1 MTNWLAE
8 SFGRHRILVA
18 LLIVAITGIAVW
30 GNHFSGE
37 GIGFRKRKSSDAA
50 QFKNQIEVQFGAGG
64 SGILL
69 VLDSDTLFTPATM
82 TAVRRVVDEVTKL
95 ETVAGVIGLDRIP
108 DLSSFPAVEKLI
120 PPNDAPEEEFTAARS
135 RALEH
140 PLVVGQLLS
149 PDGKTLLIPVVPNAE
164 ALGIG
169 ESLGDLVD
177 RITTTAEA
185 AAEGSDL
192 TVTRTGL
199 LPLRH
204 EQSEAFDKEHVRFQI
219 IAYSMV
225 LILAIIMFRGVS
237 AVIIVAGAPS
247 LGLYWTLGIL
257 GFLSQ
262 GHNPLVQIILPVL
275 VVMIGFTNGVH
286 IMVDIRRSRAHGAE
300 PVAASQDAI
309 RHLTVACALTSLT
322 TAIGFGSL
330 TVSSSELIRDFG
342 LDCMIG
348 VGMVFVSVL
357 TVIPL
362 LSSTWLG
369 RRVHT
374 GHEHD
379 IINKNLT
386 FFEGLIN
393 FIIRHCKP
401 ITAVSIVATIIMVAT
416 GLTLRADSTLRSD
429 FPRNSKAYA
438 ALEHVDETFGGVEL
452 IQVAVDWPENI
463 KLGSG
468 ELKQTLREVVA
479 AIDDEPLIS
488 HPLSILNI
496 ADSLPDQASSLNSVS
511 FFAGSVPE
519 ARQFVRGVL
528 RADLNRAIIIARI
541 RDYGSSRY
549 VSVFENLE
557 ARLAAIEAEHE
568 GFVLRLTGDPVVR
581 GRGIHDI
588 IYDLAGSLS
597 VAAVIILFV
606 MGIAYR
612 SLRIGLMCVVPNLFP
627 LAVTASLLVLLG
639 RPLEI
644 TSVCAFTICLGIAVD
659 DTIHF
664 LSRFRYEL
672 AIDGDVDAA
681 IRRSF
686 IRVGTALILSSV
698 VLVSG
703 FATVLTSQMPGHQVF
718 AGMACATIA
727 AALVGDLLIL
737 PAILATFTPRSTPH
751 PSGPLADD
759 EESQAVEHAP
769 EQEATSLGER

>member
-8 SFGRHRILVA
+8 SFGRHRWLVA
-18 LLIVAITGIAVW
+18 LLVLAITAIAVW
-30 GNHFSGE
+30 GNHFAGS
-37 GIGFRKRKSSDAA
+37 GIGFKKRKSSDSA
-50 QFKNQIEVQFGAGG
+50 QFKNQIESQFGAGG

-69 VLDSDTLFTPATM
+69 VLDSETLFTPPTM
-82 TAVRRVVDEVTKL
+82 TAVRRVVDAVSGL
-95 ETVAGVIGLDRIP
+95 ETVAGVISLDSIP
-108 DLSSFPAVEKLI
+108 SLENFPAVERLI
-120 PPNDAPEEEFTAARS
+120 PDNDASPEEFAEARRRS
-135 RALEH
+135 LEH
-140 PLVVGQLLS
+140 PLVLGQLLS
-149 PDGKTLLIPVVPNAE
+149 PDGKTLLIPVVPNAA

-169 ESLGDLVD
+169 EDLGSLVD
-177 RITTTAEA
+177 KITTTAET

-192 TVTRTGL
+192 TVSRTGL

-204 EQSEAFDKEHVRFQI
+204 EQSEAFDSEHVRFQI

-225 LILAIIMFRGVS
+225 FLLAIIMFRGVS

-247 LGLYWTLGIL
+247 LGLYWTLGML

-300 PVAASQDAI
+300 QVQASQDAI

-348 VGMVFVSVL
+348 VGMVFISVL

-369 RRVHT
+369 LRVHT

-386 FFEGLIN
+386 FFEGLID

-401 ITAVSIVATIIMVAT
+401 ITALSIVATIIMVAT
-416 GLTLRADSTLRSD
+416 GLTLRPDSTLRSD

-438 ALEHVDETFGGVEL
+438 ALEHVDESFGGVEL
-452 IQVAVDWPENI
+452 IQVAVDWPESV

-468 ELKQTLREVVA
+468 ELKQTLREAVA
-479 AIDDEPLIS
+479 AIEAEPLIS
-488 HPLSILNI
+488 HPLSILNV
-496 ADSLPDQASSLNSVS
+496 ADALPQESSNLNAVS
-511 FFAGSVPE
+511 FFAGSDPQ

-541 RDYGSSRY
+541 RDYGSARY

-557 ARLAAIEAEHE
+557 AQLQTIENEHE
-568 GFVLRLTGDPVVR
+568 GFRLRLTGDPVVR

-612 SLRIGLMCVVPNLFP
+612 SLRVGLMCVVPNLFP

-672 AIDGDVDAA
+672 ALDGDVEGA

-718 AGMACATIA
+718 AGMACATIV
-727 AALVGDLLIL
+727 AALVGDLIIL
-737 PAILATFTPRSTPH
+737 PAILATFTPRSTPQPQVSFAEDGVTQTGEH
-751 PSGPLADD
+751 DRR
-759 EESQAVEHAP
+759 QA
-769 EQEATSLGER
+769 ATPLGER